1 MRIGSD
7 IQSLAELREKMGL
20 RGNRAVFS
28 AYERAYCD
36 KKRDALSSLGGILC
50 AKEACI
56 KALNGFEGLPRFGF
70 RDLEI
75 RHTTT
80 GRPLLAAGG
89 RLGTW
94 LEARG
99 IEVDVSISHSAD
111 YVMATVIADEPRREG
126 GR

>member
-7 IQSLAELREKMGL
+7 IQSLAELRTKTAL

-28 AYERAYCD
+28 PYEREYCER
-36 KKRDALSSLGGILC
+36 KRDPVSSMGGILC

-56 KALNGFEGLPRFGF
+56 KALNGFDGLPKFGF

-75 RHTTT
+75 RHTKT

-89 RLGTW
+89 ELRPW

-99 IEVDVSISHSAD
+99 IAVDVSISHSAD
-111 YVMATVIADEPRREG
+111 YVMATVIANDQK
-126 GR
+126 